1 MSVPGNSRSFAQ
13 NVTGIHMT
21 YSDFLNYMDMFF
33 GEHVKSLYILVFA
46 VGLTGLIEG
55 LIMHFAEKKR
65 NGCLVLFISAFI
77 FAIGLVGWLVTYLWN
92 VPLGQP
98 LELVY

>member
-1 MSVPGNSRSFAQ
+1 MG
-13 NVTGIHMT
+13 
-21 YSDFLNYMDMFF
+21 YSEFLNFMSTFF
-33 GEHVKSLYILVFA
+33 GESVKSLYILILA

-55 LIMHFAEKKR
+55 LMMHFMEKRK

-77 FAIGLVGWLVTYLWN
+77 FAIGLVGWLITYLWN
-92 VPLGQP
+92 VPLGPP